1 MDLTFTPAQQ
11 AWRAGARAW
20 IAEYGIKTQGETAPI
35 RSLSGGQLGFTSF
48 MFPYESPS
56 QRFFGQLIVAR
67 SHRPLGMVLP
77 LLDVAIFLIDFF
89 LRELLLDKLVA

>member
-1 MDLTFTPAQQ
+1 MVPRLEIVAQLLNVTRLLGVN
-11 AWRAGARAW
+11 ALCRF
-20 IAEYGIKTQGETAPI
+20 
-35 RSLSGGQLGFTSF
+35 QLRFRLD
-48 MFPYESPS
+48 PPS